1 MTKEKTAHSLMSI
14 FRDLALILGIVSGL
28 IGFGPQIL
36 ESLNKLVEARRQ
48 YTLYS
53 AYVDYGREL
62 FNNELY
68 SESVE
73 SFKEALNL
81 QPHDISAQVWLK
93 KARLMYALDKLQ
105 DIKKEDISRL
115 SFEVEFVIKSNP
127 PDIYRY
133 YYVQGN
139 IRYFLTN
146 FHGARE
152 SYEKAL
158 ENKPNYGRALANLG
172 AVLNELKKY
181 DEAAK
186 TLRAALKS
194 GYIESAVYNNL
205 TLALYSAEKNQEA
218 VSIAREGLKHF
229 STHASIYNELGI
241 ALYRLGRKE
250 DSLSALKTAY
260 VMTSKTDTDHV
271 IQRLVNLAYP
281 LADTDRIDE
290 ALSYLQS
297 AQNLSPEYPHI
308 YLALA
313 YCYNIAKNDVKAV
326 EAYEKIGSLGGYPD
340 PDDLVKWAQALERL
354 KRPREASRILY
365 IAIEKGKEKQVVDS
379 IRALSIKLGDRQLLH
394 RIDEIER
401 SKKRD
406 LTDGGSP

>member
-1 MTKEKTAHSLMSI
+1 M
-14 FRDLALILGIVSGL
+14 
-28 IGFGPQIL
+28 
-36 ESLNKLVEARRQ
+36 
-48 YTLYS
+48 
-53 AYVDYGREL
+53 DYGRKL
-62 FNNELY
+62 FNDELY

-81 QPHDISAQVWLK
+81 QPHELSAQVWFK

-105 DIKKEDISRL
+105 DIKKEDISKL

-146 FHGARE
+146 FQGARE

-172 AVLNELKKY
+172 AVLNDLKKH

-186 TLRAALKS
+186 TLRSALKS
-194 GYIESAVYNNL
+194 GYIEPAVYNNL
-205 TLALYSAEKNQEA
+205 TLALYSAGKNQEA

-229 STHASIYNELGI
+229 PTHAGIYNELGI
-241 ALYRLGRKE
+241 TLYQLGRKE
-250 DSLSALKTAY
+250 ESISTLKTAY

-271 IQRLVNLAYP
+271 VQRLANLAYP
-281 LADTDRIDE
+281 LADTGRIDE

-297 AQNLSPEYPHI
+297 AKDLSPEYPHI

-313 YCYNIAKNDVKAV
+313 HCYNVAKNDIKAV
-326 EAYEKIGSLGGYPD
+326 EAYEKIGYLGGYPD
-340 PDDLVKWAQALERL
+340 PDGLVKWAQALERL
-354 KRPREASRILY
+354 KRPKEASRILY
-365 IAIEKGKEKQVVDS
+365 IAIEVAVEKGKEKQVMDS
-379 IRALSIKLGDRQLLH
+379 IKALSTTRMGSSLGCP
-394 RIDEIER
+394 
-401 SKKRD
+401 KM
-406 LTDGGSP
+406 